1 MTDDMMRVD
10 GRRPIMALLDL
21 LSQRWALRLL
31 WELRDTPR
39 NSRDLREAMT
49 ISPTVLQTRL
59 DELRSAGIVE
69 HAKGSGYRLT
79 ALGGDLIAAF
89 APLYAFASRWS
100 VRLANENSAERGT

>member
-31 WELRDTPR
+31 WDLRDTPR
-39 NSRDLREAMT
+39 NSRDLRHAMT
-49 ISPTVLQTRL
+49 ISPTVLPTRL

-69 HAKGSGYRLT
+69 HANVSGDRMT
-79 ALGGDLIAAF
+79 DLGGDLLAAIGHVSDF
-89 APLYAFASRWS
+89 VPLRS
-100 VRLANENSAERGT
+100 VRIATQPLAAQG

>member
-1 MTDDMMRVD
+1 MTDDMVRVD

-21 LSQRWALRLL
+21 LSRRWALRLL
-31 WELRDTPR
+31 WELRETSR

-69 HAKGSGYRLT
+69 HAKGNGYRLT

-100 VRLANENSAERGT
+100 ERLAAANPGEQVV